1 MRPDID
7 AIEALDAVVTEGGF
21 AAAAARLHKVPS
33 AVNYQIRKLEQQLG
47 VVLLDRSGYRVRLTD
62 AGTLLL
68 AEGRRLLAQADQVAA
83 LAQQC
88 ASGWEARLTLVID
101 GILPLAP
108 TLAALKTL
116 ADERIPTRIQV
127 RVEFLGG
134 VQRRFESEQ
143 ADLMLV
149 KDCVPSPEWVM
160 QPMSEIECLLL
171 ARSGHPLTQRKSV
184 TLADLHAEVELSV
197 QDSGARADDRHMF
210 GGERVFLLSDFGAK
224 REALLAGVGFG
235 WMPRYRVEADMAAGR
250 LAEIP
255 YIGGSRYR
263 FTPQLVRRAARTP
276 GRALQRLL
284 QLLSPAATAVTATET
299 RTSSRQARRR
309 PKKGK

>member
-1 MRPDID
+1 M
-7 AIEALDAVVTEGGF
+7 
-21 AAAAARLHKVPS
+21 
-33 AVNYQIRKLEQQLG
+33 
-47 VVLLDRSGYRVRLTD
+47 
-62 AGTLLL
+62 
-68 AEGRRLLAQADQVAA
+68 
-83 LAQQC
+83 
-88 ASGWEARLTLVID
+88 
-101 GILPLAP
+101 
-108 TLAALKTL
+108 
-116 ADERIPTRIQV
+116 
-127 RVEFLGG
+127 
-134 VQRRFESEQ
+134 
-143 ADLMLV
+143 
-149 KDCVPSPEWVM
+149 
-160 QPMSEIECLLL
+160 
-171 ARSGHPLTQRKSV
+171 
-184 TLADLHAEVELSV
+184 TLADLHDEVELSV

>member
-7 AIEALDAVVTEGGF
+7 ALEALDAVVAEGGL
-21 AAAAARLHKVPS
+21 AGAAARLHKVPS

-47 VVLLDRSGYRVRLTD
+47 VALLDRSGYRVRLTD
-62 AGTLLL
+62 AGALIL
-68 AEGRRLLAQADQVAA
+68 AEGRRLLAQADQVTA
-83 LAQQC
+83 LALQC

-116 ADERIPTRIQV
+116 ADERVPTRIQV

-134 VQRRFESEQ
+134 VQRRFEEDR

-149 KDCVPSPEWVM
+149 KDVVAAPEWVL
-160 QPMSEIECLLL
+160 QPMEDIECLLL
-171 ARSGHPLTQRKSV
+171 ASARHPLAARSRV

-197 QDSGARADDRHMF
+197 QDSGARTDDRHMF

-235 WMPRYRVEADMAAGR
+235 WMPRYRVEADLAAGR
-250 LAEIP
+250 LVEIP
-255 YIGGSRYR
+255 YVGGSRYR
-263 FTPQLVRRAARTP
+263 FTPQLVRREARTP
-276 GRALQRLL
+276 GKALQRLL
-284 QLLSPAATAVTATET
+284 QLLAPAPAVTAPET
-299 RTSSRQARRR
+299 RTSSRRSPRR
-309 PKKGK
+309 PRRGK